1 MCDSLH
7 GEGLSDQIDH
17 HNLIDDVDFPEPVP
31 GPIQWAFRWS
41 DQRFHVQPRYHVL
54 HVFCGGFVETFL
66 QLQTHCG
73 WKQQPANPAWL
84 RRPGHSSVCLYR
96 LYLETF
102 LAFCRNSFA
111 LVFVSHLWSHCIIIW
126 FIFVSPFVSLFVSP
140 FSAIL
145 LFLSFAICLTNE
157 PSSSPTRDQGDQ
169 DDCDRNHQRQW
180 CRWCFHEMIWCA
192 TIGTGPCDG
201 TLELW
206 LLIGE
211 VKGWALENIAE
222 VSLSDW
228 GRLVTMIVLKLR
240 M

>member
-1 MCDSLH
+1 MYSYVLYTW
-7 GEGLSDQIDH
+7 GNKLLLLLLLRSF
-17 HNLIDDVDFPEPVP
+17 L
-31 GPIQWAFRWS
+31 
-41 DQRFHVQPRYHVL
+41 YHI
-54 HVFCGGFVETFL
+54 CGHIVSYL
-66 QLQTHCG
+66 C
-73 WKQQPANPAWL
+73 
-84 RRPGHSSVCLYR
+84 SYLYR
-96 LYLETF
+96 M
-102 LAFCRNSFA
+102 
-111 LVFVSHLWSHCIIIW
+111 
-126 FIFVSPFVSLFVSP
+126 SLFVSP

-180 CRWCFHEMIWCA
+180 CRWCFHEMIWFV